1 MSMAKT
7 EQEESYAESKA
18 KARHEKIAK
27 EKKDSVDSVKM
38 EAEHKRR
45 IAIRR
50 EEKRKE
56 EIKELPRSER
66 SAAKAE
72 LKEEIRKRKQAE
84 KEAKRI
90 EKEKLIESKKSSK
103 IATGSKKSDEN
114 APALVDAPLEQ
125 KSDIT
130 DEPVA
135 TSSEITDEMK
145 TESDSSENEKESLKQ
160 RFARKDQEKLVQLA
174 NRKE

>member
-1 MSMAKT
+1 MAKT

-90 EKEKLIESKKSSK
+90 EKEKLIESKKSK

-114 APALVDAPLEQ
+114 VSASVDAPLEQ